1 MTDLHTTL
9 DSVNHKE
16 DVMTDDE
23 REEFI
28 KIRKQAALKIDPET
42 AEVASW
48 AVDVM
53 NPYGVYPTAEE
64 YNIGRDNFVR
74 APGSDIWVWFGDLPE
89 EVWKKIVK
97 KQEQAEREAA
107 KAKV

>member
-1 MTDLHTTL
+1 MTNII

-28 KIRKQAALKIDPET
+28 EIRKQAGLKIDPET

-48 AVDVM
+48 HVDM
-53 NPYGVYPTAEE
+53 QNPYGVYPTAEE
-64 YNIGRDNFVR
+64 YCVGRDHFVR
-74 APGSDIWVWFGDLPE
+74 APGSDIWVWSGDLSE
-89 EVWKKIVK
+89 EVWEKIVK
-97 KQEQAEREAA
+97 KQEQAEREAMKA
-107 KAKV
+107 KA

>member
-1 MTDLHTTL
+1 MTHHTII

-28 KIRKQAALKIDPET
+28 KIRKQAGLKIDPET

-48 AVDVM
+48 HVDM
-53 NPYGVYPTAEE
+53 QNPYGLYPTAEE
-64 YNIGRDNFVR
+64 YCVGWGHFAR
-74 APGSDIWVWFGDLPE
+74 APGSDIWVSFHDLPE
-89 EVWKKIVK
+89 EVWEKIVK
-97 KQEQAEREAA
+97 KQVQAEREAM